1 MALARKVAINTIIQV
16 ATKVATTGLSLI
28 ALALIT
34 RHLGRYGFG
43 QYTTAVSWVMFFS
56 IAADL
61 GLTLVTTQ
69 LLSKPKADVTL
80 VMSNLFTFRVLSGFV
95 IIALAPI
102 VIFFSPYETIVK
114 QGALPAALA
123 FYFVIITQV
132 FVSFFQKE
140 LRTDKIAIAEV
151 TSRVVFLGLTIWAVQ
166 MKANVVVL
174 LWILALVNGISFL
187 IHYIYA
193 RRSVSFGWRYD
204 KTVWRD
210 IIHRSW
216 PLVITIILN
225 LVYLKADI
233 LILSLF
239 KSQADVGLYG
249 AAYRVIDALVTIPFL
264 IGGTVLPIL
273 AARWYLPDK
282 SDFKRI
288 WQRVF
293 DVSAIIAWPIVIG
306 GYILATPIMSLISGS
321 DFSAAGPILKIL
333 ILGVGFIFFSCF
345 FGYTMISLERQRA
358 LITAYVITALT
369 SLVLYIILIPLY
381 SYTAAAWITVYS
393 EFLMSLLAWWIL
405 RRTIKLKINFSRFF
419 KALLAGVIMGLTILL
434 PVFPTETAFGLCIT
448 VSLGGLIYCAVLY
461 VLRGVVKEDIVELL
475 QNQA

>member
-16 ATKVATTGLSLI
+16 ATKITTTGLSLI

-61 GLTLVTTQ
+61 GITLVTSQ
-69 LLSKPKADVTL
+69 LLSKPGADVTS
-80 VMSNLFTFRVLSGFV
+80 VMSNLFTFRLLSGFI

-102 VIFFSPYETIVK
+102 VIFFSPYELVVK
-114 QGALPAALA
+114 QGASPAALA

-140 LRTDKIAIAEV
+140 LRTDRIAIAEV
-151 TSRVVFLGLTIWAVQ
+151 ISRIVFLLLTFWAVR
-166 MKANVVVL
+166 MEFGVVAL
-174 LWILALVNGISFL
+174 LWVLAVVNGISFF
-187 IHYIYA
+187 IHYFYA
-193 RRSVSFGWRYD
+193 RRAVSFGWRYD
-204 KTVWRD
+204 KAVWCD
-210 IIHRSW
+210 IIKRSW
-216 PLVITIILN
+216 PLVITIVLN

-239 KSQADVGLYG
+239 RSQAEVGLYG
-249 AAYRVIDALVTIPFL
+249 AAYRVIDALVTVPFL

-273 AARWYLPDK
+273 AARWHLADK

-293 DVSAIIAWPIVIG
+293 DVSAIIAWPVMIG

-321 DFSAAGPILKIL
+321 DFAAAGPILKIL
-333 ILGVGFIFFSCF
+333 ILGVGCIFFSCF
-345 FGYTMISLERQRA
+345 FGYTMISLDRQRA
-358 LITAYVITALT
+358 LIKAYVITALT

-381 SYTAAAWITVYS
+381 SYVAAAWITVYS
-393 EFLMSLLAWWIL
+393 ELLMSILAWLIL
-405 RRTIKLKINFSRFF
+405 RKNVQLKINFTRFF
-419 KALLAGVIMGLTILL
+419 KALLAGGIMGLLL
-434 PVFPTETAFGLCIT
+434 MFPIFSTETVLGLLLT
-448 VSLGGLIYCAVLY
+448 VILGGLVYCVILY
-461 VLRGVVKEDIVELL
+461 ALKGVVKDDVVELL
-475 QNQA
+475 QS